1 MGISI
6 KQSLTT
12 VLDIHSGPFILRLLH
27 SDSNSMLTRDQIDL
41 NNILD
46 GEHNRKHLA
55 KAMET
60 DNLNSN
66 MQTKKR
72 NKNPTTTNTPTKQS
86 LSSQISTK
94 NTSITN
100 GGEDLSTP
108 GANTTIEL
116 TANMVVTEEDPDMH
130 HKTMEGQ
137 PARDCAAD
145 HPKWRKLKA

>member
-12 VLDIHSGPFILRLLH
+12 VLDIHCGPFILHLLH
-27 SDSNSMLTRDQIDL
+27 SDSNSMSIRDWIDL

-46 GEHNRKHLA
+46 GEHNQKCSA
-55 KAMET
+55 KALEA

-72 NKNPTTTNTPTKQS
+72 NKNPITTNTPTKQS

-108 GANTTIEL
+108 GADTTIEL
-116 TANMVVTEEDPDMH
+116 THDTSANL
-130 HKTMEGQ
+130 EGCLNWLRASKSLTLIQ
-137 PARDCAAD
+137 SLQSTFSFC
-145 HPKWRKLKA
+145 LN